1 MKIGSDPGNDKC
13 YKEYKQAIIMGE
25 KIEPALIRGDIEAG
39 LKKQCQQIKSILAF
53 APKQANAWMELPLC
67 TTLSDIIH
75 ICSV

>member
-1 MKIGSDPGNDKC
+1 M
-13 YKEYKQAIIMGE
+13 
-25 KIEPALIRGDIEAG
+25 EPALIRGDIEAG